1 MANPEKLHPNT
12 YPNTKSAYASS
23 AEELA
28 ARQTDTEAWF
38 EALYTWLPGWIE
50 RFAQLPDPRHPG
62 KIQHKLTVVLVYGVM
77 LFLWQCASR
86 RAGNRELTQPA
97 VWETLQA
104 AFPAL
109 ETIPHMDTVAR
120 VLERLPAEHL
130 ESILLD
136 TVKRLLRN
144 RRLASWMVQQ
154 HYLVAVDGTLK
165 WSAAYPWASE
175 ALTKQMKSGDPV
187 YQAYVVEAVLVCPQG
202 IAIPLMAE
210 FCENAVDAAPAT
222 KQDSELK
229 AFYRLARRLKAAFPR
244 LKLAILADGLY
255 PNGPL
260 FRFLRAQRWDFIKG
274 ARLLKPPFSRGGYSG
289 SCGRWARCPMAAM
302 MSVRWKP
309 RTSGRGGCPRWCS
322 KRAISKPSRP
332 TRRGS
337 MGWSRRMSTTMSGA
351 IAPNTFGG
359 STSWT
364 TNGMIP
370 RLAGSVALWCIM
382 PSARKPGPMPK
393 ASITAP
399 GRGSPLAPFR
409 KAPS

>member
-12 YPNTKSAYASS
+12 YPNTKSAYVSS

-244 LKLAILADGLY
+244 LKLAILAPQWAFISILAGLSVGFY
-255 PNGPL
+255 AG
-260 FRFLRAQRWDFIKG
+260 AQ
-274 ARLLKPPFSRGGYSG
+274 SG
-289 SCGRWARCPMAAM
+289 QSQNL
-302 MSVRWKP
+302 
-309 RTSGRGGCPRWCS
+309 
-322 KRAISKPSRP
+322 PSRRAEAAWAEAAECLQPCLGQSHP
-332 TRRGS
+332 TLLVGQPV
-337 MGWSRRMSTTMSGA
+337 GLRMA
-351 IAPNTFGG
+351 
-359 STSWT
+359 
-364 TNGMIP
+364 
-370 RLAGSVALWCIM
+370 
-382 PSARKPGPMPK
+382 
-393 ASITAP
+393 
-399 GRGSPLAPFR
+399 
-409 KAPS
+409 